1 MILGYNCAPPAAAV
15 IVVGAGLERIV
26 GVSPDN
32 LNIIVKKKPKTSV
45 CVLFEA

>member
-32 LNIIVKKKPKTSV
+32 LNIVEKNKTSV

>member
-32 LNIIVKKKPKTSV
+32 LNIIVKKKKQV
-45 CVLFEA
+45 CVCAF

>member
-32 LNIIVKKKPKTSV
+32 LNIIVEKNQNKCV
-45 CVLFEA
+45 CAF

>member
-32 LNIIVKKKPKTSV
+32 LNIIVKKKKQNKCV
-45 CVLFEA
+45 CAF